1 MDVARLNFSYGTR
14 QEHAARI
21 ERLRKLEREFGRPIA
36 ILQDLPGPKL
46 RIRELPEGVM
56 QLRKGEAFV
65 LNAGKPRAELPGA
78 IFPHPEALKE
88 LRRGHRIRVADG
100 LLELAVVSAS
110 EDEAK
115 CRVIRG
121 GELRSRQGLHF
132 PDTTLSL
139 AGFTEQDKRDLLYG
153 LEIGVDYAAL
163 SFVQAAQDITRARE
177 VMRRAKAQVPLIAKI
192 ETREAVRELD
202 SIVESADAIMVARG
216 DLGVELPVERVPE
229 LQKQIIALCRASGK
243 PVITATQMLES
254 MVENPSPT
262 RAEVTDVAN
271 AILDGSDALM
281 LSGETAA
288 GAYPVEA
295 VRIMSRVAAAT
306 ERSRDF
312 FERIGLETEA
322 RAESSTRAIGR
333 AACELAHSLRA
344 KAIITSTT
352 SGLTARMV
360 AMHRPRCPILAATP
374 HAATWRRLALVWG
387 VQPLLVPPSSDTDT
401 MVRLSLKAARKS
413 GAVKKGDLVVITAGV
428 PVGVPGN
435 TNLIQLRRV
444 PY

>member
-14 QEHAARI
+14 QEHAARV
-21 ERLRKLEREFGRPIA
+21 ERLRKLEERFGRPVA

-46 RIRELPEGVM
+46 RIAELPGGVM
-56 QLRKGEAFV
+56 SLRKGEILV
-65 LNAGKPRAELPGA
+65 LSARKPPGGLPGA
-78 IFPHPEALKE
+78 IFPHPEVLKE

-110 EDEAK
+110 EHEAK
-115 CRVIRG
+115 CRVTSG

-163 SFVQAAQDITRARE
+163 SFVQSARDIERARE
-177 VMRRAKAQVPLIAKI
+177 VMRAAKAQVPLIAKI
-192 ETREAVRELD
+192 ETCEAVRELD
-202 SIVESADAIMVARG
+202 SIVESADAVMVARG
-216 DLGVELPVERVPE
+216 DLGVELPVERVPQ

-254 MVENPSPT
+254 MVEHPSPT

-288 GAYPVEA
+288 GAYPVQA
-295 VRIMSRVAAAT
+295 VRIMSRVASAT

-312 FERIGLETEA
+312 FEKLGLETEA
-322 RAESSTRAIGR
+322 RGESPTRAIGR
-333 AACELAHSLRA
+333 AACELARSLRA
-344 KAIITSTT
+344 KAIITSTS

-387 VQPLLVPPSSDTDT
+387 VQPLLVPASSDTDT
-401 MVRLSLKAARKS
+401 MVAVSLRTARES

-435 TNLIQLRRV
+435 TNLIQLRQA
-444 PY
+444 